1 MTRGKFSSI
10 RYLTLFWMR
19 ASRSG
24 VSLLFIAHC
33 VLELLVL
40 QIVVL
45 VLNGLFF
52 FSQGRP
58 MCGADGLQF
67 CDGRAFQHKSK
78 FRELNFGLPQNG
90 QADFKMP
97 YYLLTA

>member
-1 MTRGKFSSI
+1 
-10 RYLTLFWMR
+10 
-19 ASRSG
+19 
-24 VSLLFIAHC
+24 
-33 VLELLVL
+33 LLVL

-45 VLNGLFF
+45 VLYGLFF

-58 MCGADGLQF
+58 RYAADGLQV